1 VTITLTDSGIQPGPQ
16 SVTLSC
22 APNMSSVVGYN
33 EYRSVIS
40 GGTYTR
46 MNFTL
51 IATSQY
57 TDTIVQAGQTYVATS
72 VDLSNQKSPYSH
84 QVSAMNPTP

>member
-1 VTITLTDSGIQPGPQ
+1 
-16 SVTLSC
+16 
-22 APNMSSVVGYN
+22 
-33 EYRSVIS
+33 
-40 GGTYTR
+40 
-46 MNFTL
+46 MNFTP